1 MTDPVDKPP
10 KENGEVKEE
19 TLSQKLGR
27 LFREAYFPPL
37 REHRKGETLSQ
48 AIGSV
53 FREAYFP
60 PLRER
65 TMEER
70 MLGFQVMGE
79 LLSQLFSK
87 CKR

>member
-19 TLSQKLGR
+19 TLSQELGR
-27 LFREAYFPPL
+27 IFREAYFPPL

-53 FREAYFP
+53 LREAYFP

-70 MLGFQVMGE
+70 MLGFRGMAKFLAQR
-79 LLSQLFSK
+79 FSK